1 MKVGVITCHKVYNY
15 GASLQSYALQHYL
28 KKKGI
33 KAYLINYLPDLFRS
47 KYNLF
52 FVREDRRKIVTKF
65 PILKLLMPLSN
76 RQMLITWGRKK
87 AFNKFDTE
95 HIDLSPSS
103 YSSIDELKKN
113 PPVADIYITGSDQ
126 VWNTDMSNGRDASY
140 FLDFGDEK
148 IKRISYADSFGIS
161 NIKEEYKAPIKEWLK
176 RFKAISVREKTG
188 LNILASMG
196 YTNNCTNV
204 IDPVFL
210 LSKDEW
216 ANLSQNHIHRKL
228 EKIPYILV
236 YDFYHNDIKVKKIVE
251 KIAKEKNLKIVSI
264 NDTKRLSYAN
274 ININNAGPLDFV
286 WLIHHATTVVSTS
299 FHATA
304 FSIIF
309 QKDFYSYTLLTQKNA
324 SRMSDLL
331 DLCQI
336 KNRLNINPH
345 EINAFIQWEDVKS
358 RINDQIKKSKQF
370 LHDNIK

>member
-15 GASLQSYALQHYL
+15 GASLQSYALQYYL
-28 KKKGI
+28 KKQGI

-52 FVREDRRKIVTKF
+52 FVREDRRNIVAKF

-87 AFNKFDTE
+87 AFNEFDTK
-95 HIDLSPSS
+95 HIELSPLS
-103 YSSIDELKKN
+103 YSSIDELRKS

-140 FLDFGDEK
+140 FLDFGAEET
-148 IKRISYADSFGIS
+148 KRISYAASFGIS
-161 NIKEEYKAPIKEWLK
+161 DIKEEYKEPIKEWLK

-188 LNILASMG
+188 LDILASIG
-196 YTNNCTNV
+196 YTDNCVNV

-210 LSKDEW
+210 LNQNEW
-216 ANLSQNHIHRKL
+216 INLSKNHIYKKL
-228 EKIPYILV
+228 ERIPYLLV
-236 YDFYHNDIKVKKIVE
+236 YDFYHNDIKVKKMV
-251 KIAKEKNLKIVSI
+251 KTIAKDKNLKIVSI
-264 NDTKRLSYAN
+264 NDTKRLSYAD

-286 WLIHHATTVVSTS
+286 WLIHHANTVVSTS

-309 QKDFYSYTLLTQKNA
+309 QKAFYSYTLLTQKNA

-331 DLCQI
+331 HLCQI
-336 KNRLNINPH
+336 ENRLNMNSYDINSM
-345 EINAFIQWEDVKS
+345 IQWEKVQQCIDKS
-358 RINDQIKKSKQF
+358 IKKSKQF

>member
-28 KKKGI
+28 KKQGI
-33 KAYLINYLPDLFRS
+33 KVYLINYLPDTFRS

-52 FVREDRRKIVTKF
+52 FVREDRRKIIKKF

-76 RQMLITWGRKK
+76 RQMLITWGRKR
-87 AFNKFDTE
+87 AFNEFDTKYIE
-95 HIDLSPSS
+95 LSPLS
-103 YSSIDELKKN
+103 YSSINELRKN
-113 PPVADIYITGSDQ
+113 PPVADIYIAGSDQ
-126 VWNTDMSNGRDASY
+126 VWNTDMNNGRDASY
-140 FLDFGDEK
+140 FLDFGDERV
-148 IKRISYADSFGIS
+148 KRISYAASFGIS
-161 NIKEEYKAPIKEWLK
+161 NIKEEYKTPIKEWLK
-176 RFKAISVREKTG
+176 RFEAISVREKTG

-196 YTNNCTNV
+196 YTDNCINV

-210 LSKDEW
+210 LNKDEW
-216 ANLSQNHIHRKL
+216 INLSQNHIHKKI
-228 EKIPYILV
+228 EKAPYVLV

-251 KIAKEKNLKIVSI
+251 KIAKERNLKIVSI
-264 NDTKRLSYAN
+264 NDTKRLSYAD

-286 WLIHHATTVVSTS
+286 WLILHATTVVSTS

-309 QKDFYSYTLLTQKNA
+309 QKDCYTLLTQKNA

-331 DLCQI
+331 ELCQI
-336 KNRLNINPH
+336 KNRLNIKPH
-345 EINAFIQWEDVKS
+345 EMNSLIQWEDVKS
-358 RINDQIKKSKQF
+358 RINDKIKESKQF